1 MFSHNNSSHSSRR
14 GRRGDERRH
23 GVGFWIVAVAFLT
36 AMAFS
41 TAPSPLYP
49 LYQQHNQLSTFTIT
63 VVFAVYA
70 LGVVLSLMLVGH
82 MSDVLGRKKVLIPAL
97 LLELG
102 ASVLFVTSSSL
113 AALLVARFV
122 TGLGIGILTA
132 TATAYLYELH
142 ARHRPDRASH
152 RFDSVSTL
160 ANIGGLGVGPLI
172 AGALSQWT
180 DAPLQAPFLVFAI
193 AIAAVTVAVI
203 IVPETTVAPSERVAY
218 RPQRIGVGH
227 GDRPRYIAAATT
239 GFASFAVIGLF
250 TSVATG
256 FVAGTL
262 DHPSRVLSGSMLFV
276 VFGAAALSGTAT
288 RRLSSHTKARLGM
301 TAMMAGMVA
310 IMAGSTGKELNVFV
324 LGGVSAGVGAGILFK
339 NAVTTV
345 AEMAAPAARSE
356 AMAGL
361 FLVSYLG
368 LSLPVLSVGLATQFV
383 TLSTAIAMLVAV
395 VLVMLTTVAWCTR
408 EQFATRSV

>member
-63 VVFAVYA
+63 VVFAIYA

-102 ASVLFVTSSSL
+102 AAVLFVTSSSL
-113 AALLVARFV
+113 AVLLVARFV
-122 TGLGIGILTA
+122 TGLGVGILTA

-142 ARHRPDRASH
+142 ARHRPHQPSH

-172 AGALSQWT
+172 VGTLSEWT
-180 DAPLQAPFLVFAI
+180 ETPLHAPFVVFAI
-193 AIAAVTVAVI
+193 ALVAVTVAVI
-203 IVPETTVAPSERVAY
+203 IVPETTVVPSRRVTY
-218 RPQRIGVGH
+218 RPQRISVELD
-227 GDRPRYIAAATT
+227 DRPRYISAATT

-250 TSVATG
+250 SSVATG

-262 DHPSRVLSGSMLFV
+262 DHPSRILSGSMLFV

-288 RRLSSHTKARLGM
+288 RRLSNHTKARLGM
-301 TAMMAGMVA
+301 SAMLAGMVA
-310 IMAGSTGKELNVFV
+310 IMAGSAGEELVVFV
-324 LGGVSAGVGAGILFK
+324 LGGVSAGAGAGILFK
-339 NAVTTV
+339 HAVVTV
-345 AEMAAPAARSE
+345 AAMATPAARSE
-356 AMAGL
+356 ALAGL

-383 TLSTAIAMLVAV
+383 TLSTAIAVLVAV
-395 VLVMLTTVAWCTR
+395 ILVLLSTVAWCTR
-408 EQFATRSV
+408 EQFIARAV